1 MFIKE
6 KLSYLL
12 SWWTQTI
19 LAFNS
24 GDFAVNGNAN
34 LSVNQKLNNIFPRT
48 FLYTFRKESPEAV
61 TGGVLLEKVFLGIL
75 QNSQE
80 KYLCHSLFFTK
91 ACNFMKKETLAQAF
105 SCEFCDICNNIFF
118 TEDLRATVS
127 NMVLNMAQIVLK
139 QFNIFFYS
147 SLLFQGLVKSLT
159 WWLHEPTWPG
169 WNPVL
174 FSRDPGSRNFS

>member
-12 SWWTQTI
+12 FSWTQTT

-24 GDFAVNGNAN
+24 GHFAVNGNAN
-34 LSVNQKLNNIFPRT
+34 LSVNKKLT
-48 FLYTFRKESPEAV
+48 FLYTFRKESPEAA

-75 QNSQE
+75 QNSQG
-80 KYLCHSLFFTK
+80 KHLCHSLFFTK
-91 ACNFMKKETLAQAF
+91 ACNFMKKEILAQVF
-105 SCEFCDICNNIFF
+105 FCEFCEFCHNIFF
-118 TEDLRATVS
+118 TEDFRATVS
-127 NMVLNMAQIVLK
+127 NMVLNMVQIVHR

-147 SLLFQGLVKSLT
+147 SLLFQGLVKNLA
-159 WWLHEPTWPG
+159 WWLHDPSWLG

-174 FSRDPGSRNFS
+174 FSQDPGSINSS